1 MTEATTMK
9 LAIPVTERDHVIG
22 PSGASITVVN
32 YGDYQSPGSGKRHRE
47 IQKIVDELRSAV
59 RFVYRHFPLV
69 KVHPD
74 ALSAAGAAEAAA
86 AQGKFW
92 EMHRRLYRRPDK
104 LGDRHLRRHAR
115 EIGLDLDKF
124 DREMASRTYA
134 DQIMKDYYNSLI
146 AGISGA
152 PTTFING
159 NLYAITGVDL
169 LEAVRGIL
177 KDQNTRLRK
186 IDATTT
192 HVS

>member
-9 LAIPVTERDHVIG
+9 LVIPVTEGDHVIG
-22 PSGASITVVN
+22 PSDASITVVN
-32 YGDYQSPGSGKRHRE
+32 YGDYQSPGSGKIHRE
-47 IQKIVDELRSAV
+47 VQKIVDELRSTV

-74 ALSAAGAAEAAA
+74 ALSAAVAAEAAA

-92 EMHRRLYRRPDK
+92 EMHRRLYLRPDK
-104 LGDRHLRRHAR
+104 LGHRDLRRHAR
-115 EIGLDLDKF
+115 EIGLDLDRF

-134 DQIMKDYYNSLI
+134 EQIMKDYYNSVI

-159 NLYAITGVDL
+159 NLYAMTGIDL
-169 LEAVRGIL
+169 LAVVRGIL
-177 KDQNTRLRK
+177 KDQNTRLLK
-186 IDATTT
+186 IE
-192 HVS
+192 V